1 MALQQQQQGKQ
12 WTHKSPDRAAT
23 TARIWPAEL
32 AISAAVGA
40 VQNSTDI
47 SLIELNDKTNDERK
61 GSTKAVA
68 ETEAGAEAEAKA
80 KRKGKEDVNDG
91 DGDGDDADNVVD
103 KDKQCDNNSNSSS
116 NKL

>member
-68 ETEAGAEAEAKA
+68 EAEAKA
-80 KRKGKEDVNDG
+80 KRKGKEDVNDGDG